1 LTSPGAPDHTAAGM
15 ARILVIEDD
24 PEMQRSLEK
33 ALRLAGHEVTLTSDG
48 QEGMKSYRLD
58 PAAVVITD
66 LFMPNQ
72 DGIETMINLRREFPE
87 AKIVAISGNISA
99 SSMLSVAKK
108 LGAIVVL
115 EKPFA
120 IDALLAAV
128 DKAL

>member
-1 LTSPGAPDHTAAGM
+1 M

-24 PEMQRSLEK
+24 LVMQRGLDPK
-33 ALRLAGHEVTLTSDG
+33 ALRLAGHEVTLSSDG
-48 QEGMKSYRLD
+48 HEGMKSYRSN
-58 PAAVVITD
+58 PASVVITD

-99 SSMLSVAKK
+99 SSMLSVARV
-108 LGAIVVL
+108 AVEMRL

>member
-1 LTSPGAPDHTAAGM
+1 M
-15 ARILVIEDD
+15 ARVLVIEDD
-24 PEMQRSLEK
+24 AEMRRTLEK
-33 ALRLAGHEVTLTSDG
+33 ALQSVGHQVTLAQDG
-48 QEGMKSYRLD
+48 HEGMKSYR
-58 PAAVVITD
+58 AAPTDVVITD

-72 DGIETMINLRREFPE
+72 DGIETMINLKREFPE

-99 SSMLSVAKK
+99 SAMLSVAKR

-120 IDALLAAV
+120 LDALLAAV